1 MSHIPIYYD
10 SISEEIKFISD
21 SGSFVDEEELK
32 SKINGEGLID
42 RLKYRKSVGL
52 INIGKKAIVQ
62 KGQKLIIETQE
73 ASKLA
78 AEH

>member
-1 MSHIPIYYD
+1 MKEFLAAEFGTDKVQH
-10 SISEEIKFISD
+10 
-21 SGSFVDEEELK
+21 VDEEELK